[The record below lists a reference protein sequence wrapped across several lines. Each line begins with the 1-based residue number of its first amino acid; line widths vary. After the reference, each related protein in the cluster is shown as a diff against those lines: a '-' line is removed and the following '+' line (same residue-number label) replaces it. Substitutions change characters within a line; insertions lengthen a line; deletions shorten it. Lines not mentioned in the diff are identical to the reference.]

1 MPVDSMEVSPTPV
14 QTPSGAAPQIVAAP
28 QVAAPPVPV
37 PQAQAVAVRP
47 KDGTISIVFTV
58 LLLGVVISILVWQVI
73 RMDER
78 LMLLERA
85 ASQARP
91 EARPTGIW
99 KPEVAEEEGGLED
112 ADDGDDLVLEEN
124 RAKEDEDPITLC
136 EEDDEEAPP
145 TSVS

>member
-1 MPVDSMEVSPTPV
+1 MPVDSMEVPPTPM
-14 QTPSGAAPQIVAAP
+14 QTPSGSAPQVVAAP
-28 QVAAPPVPV
+28 QVAVPPVPV

-91 EARPTGIW
+91 EARTKGIW
-99 KPEVAEEEGGLED
+99 KPEVAEEEEVLED
-112 ADDGDDLVLEEN
+112 ADDLALEEN